1 MKSSMRSWRVTNFVL
16 SSIGGYCRRPFQPAH
31 SEMGSRNL
39 LGNVDDEDEADEAI
53 VPGPR

>member
-1 MKSSMRSWRVTNFVL
+1 MRSWRVTNFVL

-39 LGNVDDEDEADEAI
+39 LGNVDDEDEADEADEAI